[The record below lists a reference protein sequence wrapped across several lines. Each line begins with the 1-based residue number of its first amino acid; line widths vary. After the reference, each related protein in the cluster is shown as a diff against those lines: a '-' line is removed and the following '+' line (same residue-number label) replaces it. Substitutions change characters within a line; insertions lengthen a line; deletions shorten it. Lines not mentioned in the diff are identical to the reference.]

1 MGSFKTVIK
10 IGLLNNNT
18 AISRAV
24 RLALTEINALGIIP
38 GAIVTLIEKDSSTD
52 MTQAVFSTVSLIQD
66 GVIGVIGDI
75 SFAALTAFM
84 TSTLQIPQCSFSAN
98 ARELFFFLLFLYIHS
113 FIASFADKS
122 DYHYFFRTI
131 PTDLLYDH
139 VIQSFLVHQNLSH
152 LGILH
157 TGDNQQCKC
166 LIFILSFY

>member
-98 ARELFFFLLFLYIHS
+98 ARELFFFCC
-113 FIASFADKS
+113 
-122 DYHYFFRTI
+122 FF
-131 PTDLLYDH
+131 
-139 VIQSFLVHQNLSH
+139 
-152 LGILH
+152 
-157 TGDNQQCKC
+157 
-166 LIFILSFY
+166 IFILS